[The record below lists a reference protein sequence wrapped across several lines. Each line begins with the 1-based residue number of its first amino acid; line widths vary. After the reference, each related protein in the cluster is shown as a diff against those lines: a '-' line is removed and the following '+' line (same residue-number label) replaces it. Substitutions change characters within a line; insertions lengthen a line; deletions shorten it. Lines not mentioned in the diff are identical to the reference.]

1 MLALLRT
8 RRRRCR
14 GGILDYRWAAF
25 WKSLGRPGRMADS
38 IEQMGWLLSISRRRA
53 ASRDRTEESLM
64 AEHGVGRLVELSRTY
79 VTKR

>member
-38 IEQMGWLLSISRRRA
+38 TCPRSAIASIGTGSHIFGNISRA
-53 ASRDRTEESLM
+53 NKPIYV
-64 AEHGVGRLVELSRTY
+64 GVVHEPKKLCME
-79 VTKR
+79 

>member
-25 WKSLGRPGRMADS
+25 WKSLDRPGRMADS

-53 ASRDRTEESLM
+53 ASRDRTEESLRFFTDG
-64 AEHGVGRLVELSRTY
+64 AAKKWPLRGSLKLG
-79 VTKR
+79 